1 MTRVD
6 EEFIEKAR
14 KEMIQCGIKYGLK
27 NEKTILLSKKL
38 DILLNQFGSSS
49 MTLKKLINENEQYFF
64 KS

>member
-1 MTRVD
+1 MTRID

-14 KEMIQCGIKYGLK
+14 REMIQCGIKYGLK

-49 MTLKKLINENEQYFF
+49 LTLKKLINENGQYFF
-64 KS
+64 KN

>member
-1 MTRVD
+1 MTIVD
-6 EEFIEKAR
+6 EEYIEKAR

-49 MTLKKLINENEQYFF
+49 MVLKKMINENERFF
-64 KS
+64 YKS

>member
-1 MTRVD
+1 MTRID

-49 MTLKKLINENEQYFF
+49 LTLKKLINENEQYFF